1 MTEHHFPIFDNRAL
15 CAEVD
20 PEVWFPEHGGNNK
33 YKTPEAVHAKQLC
46 KACPALAE
54 CREYALRYTGLYGI
68 WGGLD
73 PSQRRDIQKQLN
85 IIPVHVLATTP
96 TMHEGFR
103 DGVPLDTGR
112 L

>member
-1 MTEHHFPIFDNRAL
+1 MTEHHFPNFDNHSL

-20 PEVWFPEHGGNNK
+20 PEVWFPEEGGNSK
-33 YKTPEAVHAKQLC
+33 YKTPEAEYAKQLC
-46 KACPALAE
+46 KACPALVE

-68 WGGLD
+68 WGALD

-85 IIPVHVLATTP
+85 ITPIHVLATTP